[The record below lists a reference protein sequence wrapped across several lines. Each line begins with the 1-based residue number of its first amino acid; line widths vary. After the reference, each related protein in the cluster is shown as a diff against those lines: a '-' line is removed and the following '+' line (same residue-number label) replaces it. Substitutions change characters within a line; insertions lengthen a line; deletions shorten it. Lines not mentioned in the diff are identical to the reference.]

1 MNIACV
7 ILAAGL
13 GKRMNSSL
21 PKVLHK
27 ICGMPMLQH
36 VINAAQMLRPKK
48 NIVVVGQHSERIKKE
63 LPDSR
68 LSFVRQKEPK
78 GTGDALRS
86 AASPIRG
93 FNGTVLVLNGDTPL
107 VTAKTLKKFLACRAK
122 NKDALSVLSFIA
134 EDPSAYGRILRDN
147 SGKALGIVEDKDA
160 SNSHRQIKEV
170 NSGFYAINPAC
181 MDLLKKIRVNKAKGE
196 YYLTDLLGIAADSN
210 LKTGVYCIGSEE
222 ELMGINNRRDL
233 LKAEQFM
240 QAKIINNLVD
250 KGVNFIDTASVHIQ
264 SEVKIGQDTLIYPNV
279 YLEGPTKLGS
289 GCTIYPNVR
298 IMNSNIGD
306 NVAIKDSS
314 VIEDSEIQHKAQVGP
329 FAHIRPGSI
338 IGSDA
343 KIGNFVEIK
352 KAVIGDRT
360 KASHLSYIGDALVG
374 KDVNI
379 GAGTITCNYDGQ
391 EKHKTVIAEK
401 VFIGSD
407 TQLVAP
413 VKIGRGA
420 YVGAGSTITRD
431 VPPGALAISRVR
443 QENIEGWA
451 MKKQATGNR
460 QKTVMQKIKKGEKIK
475 K

>member
-1 MNIACV
+1 MNTACV

-36 VINAAQMLRPKK
+36 VINAAQRLRPEK

-63 LPDSR
+63 IPEAR
-68 LSFVRQKEPK
+68 LFFVRQEEPK
-78 GTGDALRS
+78 GTGDALMS
-86 AASPIRG
+86 AASALRG

-107 VTAKTLKKFLACRAK
+107 ITVKTLKKFIACSAK
-122 NKDALSVLSFIA
+122 NEDALSILSFIA

-147 SGKALGIVEDKDA
+147 SGKALGIAEDKDA
-160 SNSHRQIKEV
+160 SYEQRQIREV
-170 NSGFYAINPAC
+170 NSGFYAISSAC
-181 MDLLKKIRVNKAKGE
+181 MELLKKIRLNKAKGE
-196 YYLTDLLGIAADSN
+196 YYLTDLLGIAADRN
-210 LKTGVYCIGSEE
+210 LKTGVYCIGSEA
-222 ELMGINNRRDL
+222 ELMGVNNRRDL
-233 LKAEQFM
+233 FRAECLM

-250 KGVNFIDTASVHIQ
+250 KGVNFIDTASVYIQ
-264 SEVKIGQDTLIYPNV
+264 PEVKIGQDTTIYPNV
-279 YLEGPTKLGS
+279 YLEGHTKIGS
-289 GCTIYPNVR
+289 GCIIYPNVR
-298 IMNSNIGD
+298 IMDSIIGD
-306 NVAIKDSS
+306 NAAIKDSS
-314 VIEDSEIQHKAQVGP
+314 VIEDSEVRHKAQIGP
-329 FAHIRPGSI
+329 FAHIRPGSL
-338 IGSDA
+338 IGSAA

-352 KAVIGDRT
+352 KTVIGDRA
-360 KASHLSYIGDALVG
+360 KASHLSYIGDASVG

-391 EKHKTVIAEK
+391 KKHKTVISDK

-407 TQLVAP
+407 TQLIAP

-431 VPPGALAISRVR
+431 VPPEALAISRVR

-451 MKKQATGNR
+451 IKKQALG
-460 QKTVMQKIKKGEKIK
+460 KGSKALVQKIEKGEKVK
-475 K
+475 